1 MSTTNGPG
9 SGGAVPRA
17 ATGTPVLR
25 RLNTRSVLN
34 AVRRAAPEP
43 QRIADLTGATGLT
56 RPTVAQAIEDLVAE
70 GLLSSASSAEGGMV
84 GRPAARYSINGHAA
98 PVLGIDL
105 GVHTVAVAVGDLA
118 GATLAVSRRSVEG
131 SEGSDILAALDAAVD
146 EALAEADLRPEDLA
160 AVVAGT
166 SGIVDR
172 STDQVRLAL
181 GDGAWSSFNLRER
194 LQPRFECPVTIENNA
209 NLVAISAVVPGLTP
223 TVIGVQW
230 GEALG
235 AGLVVDGRLHRGAS
249 ASAGEIGFISLGGTP
264 VHFGSQRGP
273 LEASIGTGGI
283 VRRATA
289 AAAAAPGSAL
299 ARALAG
305 DTGPGAAAVV
315 FAQAA
320 DGDAIAQSVVD
331 AVAREFASAL
341 APVVLALNPDTIVIA
356 GGVAR
361 AGEVLTRAI
370 HRHLRQLTLHCP
382 SVELSAHAQDAVVV
396 GAMQIARDEL
406 WAEMLAEG
414 GMLSR

>member
-1 MSTTNGPG
+1 MSPTNEPG
-9 SGGAVPRA
+9 SGRALPRA

-56 RPTVAQAIEDLVAE
+56 RPTVAQALEDLVAE
-70 GLLSSASSAEGGMV
+70 GLLSSDSSAEGGMV
-84 GRPAARYSINGHAA
+84 GRPAARYRINGHAA

-105 GVHTVAVAVGDLA
+105 GVHTVAVGAGDLA

-160 AVVAGT
+160 AVVVGT

-194 LQPRFECPVTIENNA
+194 LQPRFECSVTIENNA

-223 TVIGVQW
+223 TVMGVQW

-235 AGLVVDGRLHRGAS
+235 AGLVIDGHLHRGAS
-249 ASAGEIGFISLGGTP
+249 ASAGEIGFISLAGTP
-264 VHFGSQRGP
+264 VHFGSERGP

-315 FAQAA
+315 FALAA

-331 AVAREFASAL
+331 DVAREFASAL

-361 AGEVLTRAI
+361 AGEVLTQAI
-370 HRHLRQLTLHCP
+370 HRHLSQLTLHCP

-396 GAMQIARDEL
+396 GAMQIARDEV